1 MSSLS
6 LVQTDGDYWLELA
19 LVQIVSLLAVGL
31 YAVANFVQAWSV
43 VRRKPIMAVVF
54 MISAVIIGVSSVAFI
69 YSPGI
74 ARPLL
79 VFGLI
84 FASLGGLLNAWIVL
98 GKVILWRHLV
108 RASIALVIYV
118 LITFGWCIN

>member
-6 LVQTDGDYWLELA
+6 LVQTDGEDWLELV
-19 LVQIVSLLAVGL
+19 LVQIISLVAISL
-31 YAVANFVQAWSV
+31 YAVANLVQAWSV

-54 MISAVIIGVSSVAFI
+54 MVSAVIIGVSSVAFI

-84 FASLGGLLNAWIVL
+84 FASIGGLLNAWIVL

-108 RASIALVIYV
+108 RASVAFVIYV
-118 LITFGWCIN
+118 LVTLGWSIN

>member
-19 LVQIVSLLAVGL
+19 LVQIVSLVAVGL

-54 MISAVIIGVSSVAFI
+54 MISAVIIRVSSVAFI
-69 YSPGI
+69 
-74 ARPLL
+74 
-79 VFGLI
+79 
-84 FASLGGLLNAWIVL
+84 
-98 GKVILWRHLV
+98 
-108 RASIALVIYV
+108 
-118 LITFGWCIN
+118 